1 MIIVEK
7 TTAGNVKVV
16 SAELARKSAYFGSE
30 RVLLTS
36 PRYLYLMTNASTEYQ
51 NNKETLILH
60 GAFAVHEASLC

>member
-30 RVLLTS
+30 RVLLS
-36 PRYLYLMTNASTEYQ
+36 PRYLYLMTNDSTEYQ

-60 GAFAVHEASLC
+60 GAFAVYKASL